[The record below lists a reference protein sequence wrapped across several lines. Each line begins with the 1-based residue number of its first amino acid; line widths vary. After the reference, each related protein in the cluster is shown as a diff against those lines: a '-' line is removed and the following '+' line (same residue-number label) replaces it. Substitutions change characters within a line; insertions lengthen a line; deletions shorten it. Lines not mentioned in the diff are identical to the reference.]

1 MLWNKEKWL
10 PPREHWKTSFEEV
23 EFSCHLKG
31 GSYGVYGA
39 RIGARTLDGDNSL
52 SASVEKGK
60 VTMCDALRTALI
72 PWSQSMCI
80 GYLQWV
86 IWTTIA

>member
-1 MLWNKEKWL
+1 M
-10 PPREHWKTSFEEV
+10 

-72 PWSQSMCI
+72 P
-80 GYLQWV
+80 
-86 IWTTIA
+86 